1 MAVEQ
6 QIAMQTT
13 APPVAPKPRWSMSLF
28 ALCIAFV
35 LVRLPF
41 IFTVPMQEAPDEFAH
56 YWVIRFIKDHARLP
70 NAHEVMAGG
79 PSAVYGSLPQLGY
92 IPHLLMVS
100 LVPQADLSLFERF
113 GSLAMGLVLLYAAY
127 QIGRLLFP
135 RNKLMS
141 FAVPVLVV
149 FHPQLAFV
157 HSYTNNDA
165 TSSALAAVILLLTLR
180 SVKDGIKIS
189 RAAVMGVLMG
199 WLALS
204 KYSGLAIMPVVAL
217 ALVAAAVL
225 HKTSVA
231 KFVSAMAVLGGLA
244 AGISLPWFLHNY
256 AEYSGDFLG
265 TNTMYK
271 SWATTF
277 HRDLNYHVSIYRVIK
292 ELRWWR
298 MMFFS
303 FWGLFGYMTK
313 YMWRPTYFV
322 YLGFLIAS
330 ACGGIT
336 MLVRSIRQRQQ
347 SVGTRAVNAGSE
359 SVGAIGATGG
369 PGSVGVP
376 GSIGVVGSTGVS
388 GSIGVPRSTGVPGT
402 RSVVPGYLASFAGEQ
417 WQMRVMWAS
426 LGLCVLINVSAM
438 LWASTTNLG
447 GPQGRYL
454 FTSEVPVLALLVAG
468 LNQLHQRWG
477 KRLVMGFILFN
488 MIVCF
493 GAWMMLYCAYGF
505 HGHPL

>member
-1 MAVEQ
+1 M
-6 QIAMQTT
+6 TLF
-13 APPVAPKPRWSMSLF
+13 SM
-28 ALCIAFV
+28 CIAFI

-70 NAHEVMAGG
+70 NAHEVAAGG

-92 IPHLLMVS
+92 IPHLAMVS
-100 LVPQADLSLFERF
+100 LVPQSELSLFERF

-127 QIGRLLFP
+127 HIGRLLFP
-135 RNKLMS
+135 RERLLS
-141 FAVPVLVV
+141 FALPVLVV

-165 TSSALAAVILLLTLR
+165 TSSALAGLILLLTLR
-180 SVKDGIKIS
+180 SVHEGIKLP
-189 RAAVMGVLMG
+189 RLAAMGVLLG
-199 WLALS
+199 WLTLS
-204 KYSGLAIMPVVAL
+204 KYSGLAIVPVVVL
-217 ALVAAAVL
+217 VVVAAAVL
-225 HKTSVA
+225 HKASVLR
-231 KFVSAMAVLGGLA
+231 FVGAMALMGGIA
-244 AGISLPWFLHNY
+244 SGIALPWFIHNY
-256 AEYSGDFLG
+256 LEYSGDFLG
-265 TNTMYK
+265 TSTMYK

-277 HRDLNYHVSIYRVIK
+277 HRDLNYHVSIFRVIK

-322 YLGFLIAS
+322 YLGFLLTSVA
-330 ACGGIT
+330 GGII
-336 MLVRSIRQRQQ
+336 MASRYFPKGKQ
-347 SVGTRAVNAGSE
+347 AVE
-359 SVGAIGATGG
+359 TGG
-369 PGSVGVP
+369 LSN
-376 GSIGVVGSTGVS
+376 
-388 GSIGVPRSTGVPGT
+388 
-402 RSVVPGYLASFAGEQ
+402 FHGER

-426 LGLCVLINVSAM
+426 LALSVLINISAM

-454 FTSEVPVLALLVAG
+454 FTSEIPVLALLLG
-468 LNQLHQRWG
+468 GMNQLSVRFG
-477 KRLVMGFILFN
+477 KKIVVAFVVFN
-488 MIVCF
+488 MTVCF
-493 GAWMMLYCAYGF
+493 GAWLMLYCSYGF